1 MLAWDNV
8 MTGDNAREFV
18 DYYALLNVDPA
29 SDAKTLEKAYRHHAQ
44 LYHPDHSDTSDVEKF
59 QAVNEAYGVLR
70 NPEKRAKYDQ
80 LHASIV
86 KATTQ
91 TQSRDTG
98 TRVDSKS
105 TEQDAD
111 FRHLLLYHLYK
122 RRRASA
128 GDAGVIAYVIRE
140 RLGCDEEAFDFHVW
154 YLKSKG
160 FIEVTEQGTLAI
172 TVEGVD
178 HVIAMTR
185 GEEAEKLL
193 LSQMKDIED

>member
-80 LHASIV
+80 LHASII
-86 KATTQ
+86 KATTPL
-91 TQSRDTG
+91 TTAAACDLPGS
-98 TRVDSKS
+98 
-105 TEQDAD
+105 A
-111 FRHLLLYHLYK
+111 FA
-122 RRRASA
+122 ASA
-128 GDAGVIAYVIRE
+128 ATVTPVKARIRSTP
-140 RLGCDEEAFDFHVW
+140 D
-154 YLKSKG
+154 
-160 FIEVTEQGTLAI
+160 
-172 TVEGVD
+172 
-178 HVIAMTR
+178 M
-185 GEEAEKLL
+185 
-193 LSQMKDIED
+193 